1 MVRFLVHHFAK
12 NVLVRDVANVVGTA
26 VVADVAI
33 VPHGKKV
40 TLWDCVGCVLCVG
53 CQAM

>member
-1 MVRFLVHHFAK
+1 MRFLVHHFAK

-26 VVADVAI
+26 VVADVTI

-40 TLWDCVGCVLCVG
+40 TLWNCVGCVLSVG
-53 CQAM
+53 SQAM